1 MKLLTFAAGLAAGYV
16 LGTRAGR
23 ERFDQLV
30 QKARELSDHPTVVQ
44 AEQKAK
50 QKAQELVGAAKGRGD
65 STAGTSTSGNSTGG
79 NSTGGNS
86 KAPRSRTSSDL
97 SSSTYTTTTERA
109 PSSPGAASAG
119 GLAEPIG

>member
-50 QKAQELVGAAKGRGD
+50 DLVGAAKGRGN
-65 STAGTSTSGNSTGG
+65 STA
-79 NSTGGNS
+79 
-86 KAPRSRTSSDL
+86 PRTRTNSDL
-97 SSSTYTTTTERA
+97 PSSAYTTTPERA
-109 PSSPGAASAG
+109 PSAPGAASAG